1 MDNLIESYPVVIEI
15 PVVWGEMD
23 AFQHV
28 NNVVYFRY
36 FESARIAYFEKLDV
50 MDLMNRTGIGPI
62 LATTSCR
69 FRAPLTYPDKVLI
82 GAKVTNIE
90 QDRFTMNYLL
100 VSTRLQKA
108 AAEGDGLIVAFN
120 YRENKK
126 AVIPDELGSGFMMLK
141 ERFHEALMNF
151 LYLDRTEKIGKYNH

>member
-1 MDNLIESYPVVIEI
+1 MDNLTDGYPVVITI

-36 FESARIAYFEKLDV
+36 FESARIAYFGKLDV

-62 LATTSCR
+62 LASTSCR
-69 FRAPLTYPDKVLI
+69 FRAPLTYPDTVLI

-90 QDRFTMNYLL
+90 QDRFTMNYLV
-100 VSTRLQKA
+100 VSTRLHKV

-126 AVIPDELGSGFMMLK
+126 AIIPDELKQRILN
-141 ERFHEALMNF
+141 L
-151 LYLDRTEKIGKYNH
+151 EKIIS

>member
-1 MDNLIESYPVVIEI
+1 MPSIPGQTCRDTKQQDHTEMKKLTESYPVVIEI

-36 FESARIAYFEKLDV
+36 FESARIAYFGKLDV

-62 LATTSCR
+62 LASTSCR
-69 FRAPLTYPDKVLI
+69 FRAPLTYPDTVLI

-90 QDRFTMNYLL
+90 QDRFMMNYLV
-100 VSTRLQKA
+100 VSTRLQKV

-126 AVIPDELGSGFMMLK
+126 AIIPDELKQRILN
-141 ERFHEALMNF
+141 L
-151 LYLDRTEKIGKYNH
+151 EKITS

>member
-1 MDNLIESYPVVIEI
+1 MENLMADYPVVIEI

-90 QDRFTMNYLL
+90 QDRFTMNHL
-100 VSTRLQKA
+100 VVSKRLQKV

-126 AVIPDELGSGFMMLK
+126 ATISDELK
-141 ERFHEALMNF
+141 QRIQDVER
-151 LYLDRTEKIGKYNH
+151 TIS

>member
-1 MDNLIESYPVVIEI
+1 MGNSIDGYPVVIEI

-36 FESARIAYFEKLDV
+36 FENARIVYYEKLDV
-50 MDLMNRTGIGPI
+50 LDLMKRTTIGPI
-62 LATTSCR
+62 LAATSCR
-69 FRAPLTYPDKVLI
+69 FRMPLTYPDKVLI

-90 QDRFTMNYLL
+90 EDRFTMNHLA
-100 VSTRLQKA
+100 VSTRHQKV
-108 AAEGDGLIVAFN
+108 AAEGDAVVVAFN

-126 AVIPDELGSGFMMLK
+126 APIPD
-141 ERFHEALMNF
+141 ALRQRI
-151 LYLDRTEKIGKYNH
+151 LDVEKTIF

>member
-28 NNVVYFRY
+28 NNIVYFRY

-50 MDLMNRTGIGPI
+50 LELMNRTGIGPI
-62 LATTSCR
+62 LAATSCK
-69 FRAPLTYPDKVLI
+69 FRIPLTYPDKVLI
-82 GAKVTNIE
+82 GAKVTHIDE
-90 QDRFTMNYLL
+90 DRFTMNYLV
-100 VSTRLQKA
+100 VSTRLQKT

-126 AVIPDELGSGFMMLK
+126 AIIADELRRRIMDL
-141 ERFHEALMNF
+141 
-151 LYLDRTEKIGKYNH
+151 EKTVS

>member
-1 MDNLIESYPVVIEI
+1 MPSIPGQACRDTKQQDHTEMENLTESYPVVIEI

-36 FESARIAYFEKLDV
+36 FESARIAYFGKLDV

-62 LATTSCR
+62 LASTSCR
-69 FRAPLTYPDKVLI
+69 FRTPLTYPDKILI

-90 QDRFTMNYLL
+90 QDRFMMNYLV

-126 AVIPDELGSGFMMLK
+126 AIIPDELK
-141 ERFHEALMNF
+141 QRI
-151 LYLDRTEKIGKYNH
+151 LDLEKIIS

>member
-1 MDNLIESYPVVIEI
+1 MDNLTDGYPVVIPI

-36 FESARIAYFEKLDV
+36 FESARIAYFGKLDV

-62 LATTSCR
+62 LASTSCR
-69 FRAPLTYPDKVLI
+69 FRAPLTYPDTVLI

-90 QDRFTMNYLL
+90 QDRFMMNYLV
-100 VSTRLQKA
+100 VSTRLQKV

-126 AVIPDELGSGFMMLK
+126 AIMPDELK
-141 ERFHEALMNF
+141 QRI
-151 LYLDRTEKIGKYNH
+151 LDLEKIIS

>member
-1 MDNLIESYPVVIEI
+1 MENLMDGYPVVIEI

-69 FRAPLTYPDKVLI
+69 FRAPLTYPDKVFI
-82 GAKVTNIE
+82 GAKVVNIE
-90 QDRFTMNYLL
+90 QDRFTMNYLV
-100 VSTRLQKA
+100 VSKRLQKV

-126 AVIPDELGSGFMMLK
+126 ATISDELK
-141 ERFHEALMNF
+141 QRIQDIER
-151 LYLDRTEKIGKYNH
+151 TIS

>member
-1 MDNLIESYPVVIEI
+1 MDNLIEGYPVVIEI

-23 AFQHV
+23 AFHHV

-50 MDLMNRTGIGPI
+50 LDLMNRTGIGPI

-69 FRAPLTYPDKVLI
+69 FRVPLKYPDKVLI
-82 GAKVTNIE
+82 GAKVANIE
-90 QDRFTMNYLL
+90 KDRFMMNYLV
-100 VSTRLQKA
+100 VSTRLQKV

-126 AVIPDELGSGFMMLK
+126 AVISDELRQRILDV
-141 ERFHEALMNF
+141 ER
-151 LYLDRTEKIGKYNH
+151 TIS